1 MSRLAKAAQIG
12 ATTCAMALLI
22 APAAF
27 AAQVITHVPTPEI
40 HVPPPQIHVPTP
52 QTPDASTRL
61 RQIEDSGGGGSG
73 DARAKGPVD
82 KRNPSAKSGSGE
94 PASAIAKYRLF
105 HFIPDTSGGAIYAA
119 ILDGGDDDLFD
130 AVLYAYQA
138 AITAAE
144 DALTIAAQC
153 AVNPSLPE
161 CASAESVPQAQQ
173 NLSDTQNAFMDIY
186 SDMVYLLWV
195 LAYVDQEPTSA
206 DSEAEMAA
214 VEAAIQECLASPS
227 TCDATIAQLNAV
239 LEELGVPAAIGVSTP
254 SGAIS
259 GEGILYSP
267 PENSF
272 ADNYAGYPPPSPSSR
287 SLAIY
292 AGIMRDGWCQSWPC
306 SMP

>member
-1 MSRLAKAAQIG
+1 MLRIAKAARIG
-12 ATTCAMALLI
+12 STTCALAFFI

-40 HVPPPQIHVPTP
+40 HVPPPQIHVPPP

-61 RQIEDSGGGGSG
+61 RQIEDSGGGGDG
-73 DARAKGPVD
+73 VRAKGPVD
-82 KRNPSAKSGSGE
+82 KRNPSVKSGSGE
-94 PASAIAKYRLF
+94 PAPAIAKYRLF
-105 HFIPDTSGGAIYAA
+105 HFIPGTSVGAIYAA

-227 TCDATIAQLNAV
+227 TCDATVTQLNAV
-239 LEELGVPAAIGVSTP
+239 LAELGVPATDTINGNPVEVLYTP
-254 SGAIS
+254 A
-259 GEGILYSP
+259 E
-267 PENSF
+267 
-272 ADNYAGYPPPSPSSR
+272 ADDAFGGSYPPPRPWSFSYI
-287 SLAIY
+287 LLVAAY
-292 AGIMRDGWCQSWPC
+292 DFGLFHTF
-306 SMP
+306 

>member
-12 ATTCAMALLI
+12 ATTCALALFI

-73 DARAKGPVD
+73 GARAKKGPAD
-82 KRNPSAKSGSGE
+82 KPD
-94 PASAIAKYRLF
+94 PAIAKYRLRPL
-105 HFIPDTSGGAIYAA
+105 PDTSVGAIYQA
-119 ILDGGDDDLFD
+119 ILAGGDNSLFA
-130 AVLYAYQA
+130 AVMAAYQA

-144 DALTIAAQC
+144 QALTIAAQC

-173 NLSDTQNAFMDIY
+173 NISDAQNAFIDIY
-186 SDMVYLLWV
+186 SDMLQLLWV
-195 LAYVDQEPTSA
+195 LAFVESAPTSG
-206 DSEAEMAA
+206 DSDAEMAA
-214 VEAAIQECLASPS
+214 IEAAIQECLASPS

-239 LEELGVPAAIGVSTP
+239 LEELGVPATVSIPTMQGPSPEAVLSTP
-254 SGAIS
+254 AEAAYLFQFYTESVSSLSG
-259 GEGILYSP
+259 
-267 PENSF
+267 
-272 ADNYAGYPPPSPSSR
+272 
-287 SLAIY
+287 SLADFAQTWY
-292 AGIMRDGWCQSWPC
+292 TFRL
-306 SMP
+306 